1 MRWRNLLKLAVAA
14 LAVLGAMVLLGL
26 LLKHSGPVGRVDER
40 LERTLADSRTS
51 LGDTLTD
58 AATRLADPVD
68 VEVALGV
75 LVVGLAVGTRRLA
88 PPLFLLLAV
97 GVESVVYFYASTW
110 VARDRPHVARMGPA
124 DPHASYPSGHA
135 AAAVCL
141 YGGLAV
147 LAWRLTSRR
156 WLQVG
161 LTTLAA
167 VVPLLVGY
175 ARMYRGFHHLTDVL
189 AGLLLG
195 AVWLALCTRWV
206 LAEEP
211 AR

>member
-1 MRWRNLLKLAVAA
+1 MPRNLLKLAVAA
-14 LAVLGAMVLLGL
+14 VVVLGATVLLGL
-26 LLKHSGPVGRVDER
+26 LLKHSGPVGRFDDD
-40 LERTLADSRTS
+40 LERTLADHRTS
-51 LGDTLTD
+51 VGTTLTG
-58 AATRLADPVD
+58 AGTALADPVD

-75 LVVGLAVGTRRLA
+75 LVVAVALATRRVA

-110 VARDRPHVARMGPA
+110 VARERPHVPRTGPA
-124 DPHASYPSGHA
+124 DPLASYPSGHS

-161 LTTLAA
+161 LTALA
-167 VVPLLVGY
+167 VGVPLVVGFS
-175 ARMYRGFHHLTDVL
+175 RMYRGFHHLTDVL

-195 AVWLALCTRWV
+195 AVWLGLCTRWV
-206 LAEEP
+206 LAREP